1 MAERWLFAWGFAAVA
16 FGGASLIVP
25 LYVVE
30 LGGDAFVLGI
40 LFASASF
47 VGVPGALVFGAL
59 ADRTGRRR
67 VFVLA
72 ALATALATLI
82 VMPLLES
89 LLAIIVVNA
98 LLWLGFAAAL
108 PVLTLL
114 VVTGEPEATWASKVA
129 QLNVYQ
135 GTGWVAGLGLGL
147 LVVFGGSAVSTVLV
161 AQRAFLVTCAGAA
174 GIGVA
179 IGARTLPPDP
189 AVGGEPSP
197 RRLRRRIGRAARHGV
212 RGAAFPFT
220 PGRVDPRA
228 LDPRRAVDR
237 FTARLVTY
245 FLAVFLAFTGFG
257 VFFAPLPA
265 FLAGIGYGTGGI
277 FALYLLLNLGAV
289 VFYGRAAALAASHGV
304 TGVHVAG
311 LLVRG
316 AALPVVALVGTTLMA
331 TTVGAAALAVVF
343 VLVGLTWAV
352 IAVTASTLVTRLAP
366 IGVRGEALG
375 IYGALTA
382 VGGGVGGLIGGGLA
396 MLGYAS
402 AFAVAGVLVSLGAAM
417 VIALSRSTSPTASA
431 GAESV

>member
-30 LGGDAFVLGI
+30 LGGDAFVLGV

-47 VGVPGALVFGAL
+47 VGVPGALVFGGL

-72 ALATALATLI
+72 AMAIALATLI

-89 LLAIIVVNA
+89 LPAIIVVNA

-114 VVTGEPEATWASKVA
+114 VVAGEPETTWASQVA
-129 QLNVYQ
+129 RLNVYQ
-135 GTGWVAGLGLGL
+135 GGGWVAGLGLGL
-147 LVVFGGSAVSTVLV
+147 LVVFGGTAVSTALV
-161 AQRAFLVTCAGAA
+161 AQRAFLVTCAGAV

-179 IGARTLPPDP
+179 IGVRTLPPDP
-189 AVGGEPSP
+189 AVGAEPSP
-197 RRLRRRIGRAARHGV
+197 RRLRQRIGRAARHGV

-220 PGRVDPRA
+220 PGQVDPRA
-228 LDPRRAVDR
+228 LDPRRAVER

-265 FLAGIGYGTGGI
+265 FLADVGYGTGWI

-289 VFYGRAAALAASHGV
+289 VFYGRAAALAVSYGI
-304 TGVHVAG
+304 TSVHAAG

-316 AALPVVALVGTTLMA
+316 AALPVVALVGTTLA
-331 TTVGAAALAVVF
+331 VTTVGAAALSVVF
-343 VLVGLTWAV
+343 VVVGLTWAI
-352 IAVTASTLVTRLAP
+352 IAVTASTLVTKLAP

-375 IYGALTA
+375 VYGALTA
-382 VGGGVGGLIGGGLA
+382 VGGGVGGLIGGA
-396 MLGYAS
+396 IAIRGYPS
-402 AFAVAGVLVSLGAAM
+402 AFAVAGVLVSLGAAL
-417 VIALSRSTSPTASA
+417 VVALSRSTSPTASSD
-431 GAESV
+431 AESA